1 MRNRSRSPGAFC
13 AGISMREVAL
23 FGEDRAHQRIVGA
36 LLRRLAEEHR
46 VGISLVWRQAY
57 GGHGRMKHE
66 LNDYLRA
73 LRQQREPLPDL
84 IVAATDA
91 NCKGLNART
100 REIADPDPRTPPVV
114 LAIPDPHIERWLLLD
129 GAAFKAVFDQ
139 GCRAPDRKC
148 DRDRYKRHL
157 VEAIQAARVEPE
169 LRRHRVCKGHH
180 AAPGHRP
187 RCTSGQVFP
196 PFHRQP
202 AHRAST
208 LAAVNGSRARG
219 FPRAHP
225 SALGRR
231 RARHAVGDGPARI
244 AHAVAGAGDRTIAA
258 RRRHRLDRCAH
269 GTTGL
274 RACRPALAGRAQRA
288 WRAAR
293 GRLRDP
299 GADCSSIAPP
309 TR

>member
-1 MRNRSRSPGAFC
+1 
-13 AGISMREVAL
+13 MREVAL
-23 FGEDRAHQRIVGA
+23 FVEDRAHQLIVGA

-157 VEAIQAARVEPE
+157 VEAIQAARVEPSFGGIE
-169 LRRHRVCKGHH
+169 YAKDIMRH
-180 AAPGHRP
+180 
-187 RCTSGQVFP
+187 
-196 PFHRQP
+196 
-202 AHRAST
+202 
-208 LAAVNGSRARG
+208 
-219 FPRAHP
+219 
-225 SALGRR
+225 
-231 RARHAVGDGPARI
+231 
-244 AHAVAGAGDRTIAA
+244 
-258 RRRHRLDRCAH
+258 LDID
-269 GTTGL
+269 
-274 RACRPALAGRAQRA
+274 
-288 WRAAR
+288 RAAR
-293 GRLRDP
+293 ADKSFRRFIDNLRTELQRWQP
-299 GADCSSIAPP
+299 
-309 TR
+309 